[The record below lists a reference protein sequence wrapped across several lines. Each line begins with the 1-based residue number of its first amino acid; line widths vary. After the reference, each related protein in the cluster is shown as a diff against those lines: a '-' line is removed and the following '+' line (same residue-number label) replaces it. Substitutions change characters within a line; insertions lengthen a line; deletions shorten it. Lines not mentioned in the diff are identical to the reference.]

1 MKQLKK
7 LNDITITYPKFP
19 EFEANV
25 GRIKANTEQ
34 GKLWLA
40 QNITGRHFYVNGF
53 TVVTFEEL
61 EKLIAKLK
69 SENWI
74 AK

>member
-1 MKQLKK
+1 MKQLKELK
-7 LNDITITYPKFP
+7 DIAITYPEFP
-19 EFEANV
+19 EFEGNI

-40 QNITGRHFYVNGF
+40 QDITGPHFYANGV

-69 SENWI
+69 SEN
-74 AK
+74 K

>member
-1 MKQLKK
+1 MKQLKELK
-7 LNDITITYPKFP
+7 DITITYPEFP
-19 EFEANV
+19 EFEGNI

-40 QNITGRHFYVNGF
+40 QNITGPNFYANGV

-69 SENWI
+69 SEN
-74 AK
+74 K

>member
-7 LNDITITYPKFP
+7 LKDITITYPEFP
-19 EFEANV
+19 EFEGNM

-40 QNITGRHFYVNGF
+40 QNITGRHFCVNGF